1 MATMAGHGT
10 MPRNLSYSKVA
21 RALAGEELRERE
33 VIPLDRGL
41 TAREEGRFV
50 FECAWEVA
58 NKIGGIYTV
67 LRSKAQ
73 ISCEELGDQYCM
85 FGPMKNDKWRL
96 EVEKVEPENRT
107 IRAAIRKLHESG
119 FECMYGRWLIDGY
132 PKVILFD
139 LGSGAKKMNEWKQ
152 ELFDRCRIGIPHEDI
167 ESNDAVILGF
177 MVAIFLK
184 HFRESIVD
192 YQPLVVAHFHEWQ
205 AGVGLLMS
213 RLWKLD
219 IATVYT
225 THATL
230 LGRHL
235 CAGGCDF
242 YNQLGSF
249 NLDEEAGKRKIYHQY
264 CLERAACH
272 SAHIFTTVS
281 EITGLE
287 AEHLLDRK
295 PDILTPNGLN
305 VFKFAA
311 LHEFQN
317 LHSMAKEKIH
327 NFVRGHFHG
336 HLDFDLDKTL
346 YLFTAGRYEFCN
358 KGGDLFIESLARL
371 NHYLQT
377 TTDPRHKGVTVV
389 AFIIYPAPSNSFNVE
404 SLKGQA
410 VTKQL
415 KEAVDRIKESIGQ
428 RMFDICLQGHLPD
441 GHDLLSPADNV
452 LLKRCIMATE
462 KRDLP
467 PICTHNMVRGD
478 DEVLSALRRTQLLNF
493 REHRVKVVFHP
504 EFLSSVSPLIG
515 LDYEDFVRGCH
526 LGVFPSYYEPWGY
539 TPAECTVMGIP
550 SISTN
555 LSGFGC
561 FMQEHVEDPS
571 SYGIYVVDRR
581 FKSPEESVR
590 QLAQIM
596 YDFCGM
602 SRRQRIIQ
610 RNRTERLSELL
621 DWNSLGVFY
630 RDCRRMALERLHPDV
645 DNIIRQNEGNVPSAA
660 TSRRPSVVHTSEE
673 EDGN

>member
-1 MATMAGHGT
+1 MAGHGV

-21 RALAGEELRERE
+21 RALAGEELRDRE
-33 VIPLDRGL
+33 VLPLDGGI

-50 FECAWEVA
+50 FESAWEVA

-107 IRAAIRKLHESG
+107 IRAAMKKLHESG
-119 FECMYGRWLIDGY
+119 FKCMYGRWLIDGY

-139 LGSGAKKMNEWKQ
+139 LGSGATKMNEWKQ

-167 ESNDAVILGF
+167 ESNDAVIFGF
-177 MVAIFLK
+177 MVAVFLK
-184 HFRESIVD
+184 HFRDAITD

-205 AGVGLLMS
+205 AGVGLLMT

-235 CAGGCDF
+235 CAGGADF
-242 YNQLGSF
+242 YNALGTF
-249 NLDEEAGKRKIYHQY
+249 NLDEEAGKRRASIYHQY

-287 AEHLLDRK
+287 AEYLLDRK

-305 VFKFAA
+305 VVKFAA

-327 NFVRGHFHG
+327 NFIRGHFHG

-346 YLFTAGRYEFCN
+346 YLFTAGRYEFSN

-452 LLKRCIMATE
+452 L
-462 KRDLP
+462 
-467 PICTHNMVRGD
+467 
-478 DEVLSALRRTQLLNF
+478 
-493 REHRVKVVFHP
+493 
-504 EFLSSVSPLIG
+504 VS
-515 LDYEDFVRGCH
+515 
-526 LGVFPSYYEPWGY
+526 
-539 TPAECTVMGIP
+539 
-550 SISTN
+550 
-555 LSGFGC
+555 
-561 FMQEHVEDPS
+561 
-571 SYGIYVVDRR
+571 
-581 FKSPEESVR
+581 
-590 QLAQIM
+590 
-596 YDFCGM
+596 
-602 SRRQRIIQ
+602 
-610 RNRTERLSELL
+610 
-621 DWNSLGVFY
+621 
-630 RDCRRMALERLHPDV
+630 
-645 DNIIRQNEGNVPSAA
+645 
-660 TSRRPSVVHTSEE
+660 
-673 EDGN
+673 

>member
-1 MATMAGHGT
+1 MFGPMKNDKWRLEVEKVEPENRFFLKYLCPQRDLLKFFIPGPSELQVKY
-10 MPRNLSYSKVA
+10 PRPQRDLLNFFIPGPS
-21 RALAGEELRERE
+21 ELQENWVRLFY
-33 VIPLDRGL
+33 VYFFCL
-41 TAREEGRFV
+41 TIAVNQSAKF
-50 FECAWEVA
+50 C
-58 NKIGGIYTV
+58 T
-67 LRSKAQ
+67 
-73 ISCEELGDQYCM
+73 GDQYCM

-205 AGVGLLMS
+205 AGVGLLMT

-249 NLDEEAGKRKIYHQY
+249 NLDEEAGKRRCMYGRWLIDGYPK
-264 CLERAACH
+264 
-272 SAHIFTTVS
+272 V
-281 EITGLE
+281 
-287 AEHLLDRK
+287 
-295 PDILTPNGLN
+295 IL
-305 VFKFAA
+305 
-311 LHEFQN
+311 
-317 LHSMAKEKIH
+317 
-327 NFVRGHFHG
+327 
-336 HLDFDLDKTL
+336 FDLGSGAKKMNEWKQE
-346 YLFTAGRYEFCN
+346 LFDRYEFCN

-452 LLKRCIMATE
+452 LESIGQRMFDICLQGHLPDGHDLLSPADNVLLKRCIMATEKRDLPPICTHNMVRGDDELKRCIMATE

-561 FMQEHVEDPS
+561 FMQ
-571 SYGIYVVDRR
+571 
-581 FKSPEESVR
+581 
-590 QLAQIM
+590 
-596 YDFCGM
+596 
-602 SRRQRIIQ
+602 
-610 RNRTERLSELL
+610 
-621 DWNSLGVFY
+621 
-630 RDCRRMALERLHPDV
+630 
-645 DNIIRQNEGNVPSAA
+645 
-660 TSRRPSVVHTSEE
+660 
-673 EDGN
+673 